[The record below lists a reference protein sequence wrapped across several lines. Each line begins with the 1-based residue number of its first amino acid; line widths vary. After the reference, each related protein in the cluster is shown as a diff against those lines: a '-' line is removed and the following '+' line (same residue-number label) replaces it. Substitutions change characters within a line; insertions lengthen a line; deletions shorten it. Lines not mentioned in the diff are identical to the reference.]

1 MAMPSDLDARLVEAA
16 RIDRYLW
23 AAALC
28 SGQRVLDA
36 GCGLAQ
42 GSALLIQSGALE
54 VVGVDSAE
62 AIVEA
67 ARAQAPSG
75 VRIEHADILNLPF
88 GSQAFDVVVCF
99 DVIEHSQEPLQV
111 LAALIDV
118 LRDDGM
124 LLLSCSSGAGLVVGT
139 GPIPSEGLVVDV
151 EALLRRRFS
160 SVAIFQQADWVVT
173 AVVEG
178 QAFTEAPSLQPSELT
193 AYNLTGDA
201 RGAERST
208 IMVAAKGPALAPHRT
223 AVIADAADAGRWR
236 KLWDAQ
242 EAMLAKQRLRIEELE
257 RAVSGVSA
265 LRSRL
270 LEAEQA
276 LTTKHL
282 KQFDELREQVV
293 KLEREIES
301 LTGSQSWRIT
311 APLRIAGLM
320 AQRLLRKARQTR

>member
-1 MAMPSDLDARLVEAA
+1 MIRLPSAGEWCGQAAGVAPILLPRDFGYLMCMAGSKSRPRHDFPPEAEAMAMPSDLDARLVEAA

-54 VVGVDSAE
+54 VVAVDSAE

-67 ARAQAPSG
+67 ARAQAPPG

-139 GPIPSEGLVVDV
+139 SPIPSEGLVVDV
-151 EALLRRRFS
+151 EARLRRRFS
-160 SVAIFQQADWVVT
+160 SVAIFRQADWGVT
-173 AVVEG
+173 AAGEG
-178 QAFTEAPSLQPSELT
+178 QAGNE
-193 AYNLTGDA
+193 G
-201 RGAERST
+201 RSPPPT
-208 IMVAAKGPALAPHRT
+208 
-223 AVIADAADAGRWR
+223 
-236 KLWDAQ
+236 
-242 EAMLAKQRLRIEELE
+242 
-257 RAVSGVSA
+257 
-265 LRSRL
+265 
-270 LEAEQA
+270 
-276 LTTKHL
+276 
-282 KQFDELREQVV
+282 ELRD
-293 KLEREIES
+293 R
-301 LTGSQSWRIT
+301 
-311 APLRIAGLM
+311 
-320 AQRLLRKARQTR
+320 

>member
-16 RIDRYLW
+16 RMDRYLW
-23 AAALC
+23 AAPLC
-28 SGQRVLDA
+28 SDKRVLDA

-42 GSALLIQSGALE
+42 GSPLLIRSGALE

-75 VRIEHADILNLPF
+75 VHIEHADILNLPF
-88 GSQAFDVVVCF
+88 GRQAFDVVVCF
-99 DVIEHSQEPLQV
+99 DVIEHTEEPLDV
-111 LAALIDV
+111 LAALIKV
-118 LRDDGM
+118 LRDEGV
-124 LLLSCSSGAGLVVGT
+124 LLLSWSSGAGLVAGT
-139 GPIPSEGLVVDV
+139 GPIPSEALVADL
-151 EALLRRRFS
+151 EALLRRHFS
-160 SVAIFQQADWVVT
+160 TVATFQQADWVVT
-173 AVVEG
+173 AVVDG

-193 AYNLTGDA
+193 AYNLAGDA
-201 RGAERST
+201 RAAERST
-208 IMVAAKGPALAPHRT
+208 IMMATNGPALAAHRT
-223 AVIADAADAGRWR
+223 AVIADTADAGRWR

-242 EAMLAKQRLRIEELE
+242 EAMLAMQRLRIEELE

-265 LRSRL
+265 LRARL

-276 LTTKHL
+276 LSTQHL
-282 KQFDELREQVV
+282 KQFDELREHVV

-320 AQRLLRKARQTR
+320 ARRLRKARHTG